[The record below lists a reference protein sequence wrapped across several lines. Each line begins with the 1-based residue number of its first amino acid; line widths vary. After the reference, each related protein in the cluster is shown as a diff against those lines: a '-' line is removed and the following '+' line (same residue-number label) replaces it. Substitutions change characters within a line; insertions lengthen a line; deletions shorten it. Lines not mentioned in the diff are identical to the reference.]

1 MVLKLA
7 SYEAIVNITGVENAF
22 LLRNDEVL
30 LLQYH
35 KETINIVRE
44 AAAKRGAPMAIALDT
59 KGPEIRTGI
68 LKAVSLPSCL
78 FV

>member
-1 MVLKLA
+1 LQEKLCF
-7 SYEAIVNITGVENAF
+7 VDG
-22 LLRNDEVL
+22 

-44 AAAKRGAPMAIALDT
+44 VAARRGRPLAIALDT

-68 LKAVSLPSCL
+68 LKAVSATSSRS
-78 FV
+78 F